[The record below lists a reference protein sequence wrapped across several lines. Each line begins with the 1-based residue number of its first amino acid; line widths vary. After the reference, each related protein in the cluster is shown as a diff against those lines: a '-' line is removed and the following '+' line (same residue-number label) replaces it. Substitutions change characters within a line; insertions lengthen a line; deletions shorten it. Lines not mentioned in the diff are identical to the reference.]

1 MLSSSLVVAIH
12 ALIITNVVVESYSL
26 SRSGRAA
33 SGTILATI
41 DLCWFVGRIA
51 NSTLKLTAHYIRI
64 YTLHYCLIITP
75 VNLICRIQNSAEIRR
90 RRFVWTSEH
99 PIWHRQFWPR
109 TQTDLWVTH
118 LISAIHWDC
127 VLCVVVENKLQSFST
142 RKRKWSHLFF
152 PVSHSVLSFHFF
164 LLHAS
169 RHACRITFY
178 IDLSPSFSYSFLLP
192 IWPSIH
198 FSHVHSTYSTHFC
211 LNQHSRRRTRPTSG
225 SKESGRGRPV
235 GGTSPRGQ
243 SWQVG

>member
-51 NSTLKLTAHYIRI
+51 NSTLKLTAQYIRI

-75 VNLICRIQNSAEIRR
+75 VNPNCRIQNSAEIRCR
-90 RRFVWTSEH
+90 WFVWTSEF
-99 PIWHRQFWPR
+99 PIWHRQIWPR

-118 LISAIHWDC
+118 LISAIYCDC
-127 VLCVVVENKLQSFST
+127 VVCVVVENKLLSFST
-142 RKRKWSHLFF
+142 RKHKWNLSFL
-152 PVSHSVLSFHFF
+152 PISHSVL
-164 LLHAS
+164 LHTS
-169 RHACRITFY
+169 RHTCRIIFY

-192 IWPSIH
+192 IWPSTL
-198 FSHVHSTYSTHFC
+198 FSHIPSTYSTHFC